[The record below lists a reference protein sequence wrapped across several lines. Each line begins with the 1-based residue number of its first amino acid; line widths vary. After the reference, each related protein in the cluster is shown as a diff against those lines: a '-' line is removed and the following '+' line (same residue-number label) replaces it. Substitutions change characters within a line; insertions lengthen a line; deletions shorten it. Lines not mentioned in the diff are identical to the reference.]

1 MYYLIFFLLLLCSFI
16 YSSTETA
23 LFALPEYRRK
33 DNPLIYRLMSNPK
46 LVLVSVII
54 GNIGVNVAI
63 SSVGEG
69 ILKVWVDLFFSSLI
83 LTILIVVFG
92 EYIPKR
98 VAMAK
103 SKKTATLFAPLVVI
117 TEYILYPVLLLF
129 RPLTRTAIRR
139 KKFTAGDLR
148 QVLIKGRKEGVLTD
162 REFNIMTKLSRLHE
176 ITVKEIML
184 PRTETPFVE
193 KEESVNGALKKVGKR
208 RKRIPVFSE
217 TRDKII
223 GILELKNLYGKKGE
237 VENFISLPVFVS
249 ENLSLVQLIKIFRD
263 SKHKLV
269 VVIDEYGGTSGV
281 IDIEDIEKE
290 LIWEDQGISVHK
302 KSDNEWDLP
311 GSAEIEEIQHLI
323 PIPLSNDYRTI
334 SGFIYTILERIP
346 KEGEIFSYRD
356 YELIILDVKDN
367 HIREVKIKKKK

>member
-1 MYYLIFFLLLLCSFI
+1 MSYLILFLLFLFSFI
-16 YSSTETA
+16 YSSSETA
-23 LFALPEYRRK
+23 LFALPTYKRK
-33 DNPLIYRLMSNPK
+33 DNSLVYNLMKNPR

-63 SSVGEG
+63 SSIGEG
-69 ILKVWVDLFFSSLI
+69 FLKTWVNIFFSSLI

-103 SKKTATLFAPLVVI
+103 SKKIATSFAPIVI
-117 TEYILYPVLLLF
+117 VTEYILYPILLLF

-139 KKFTAGDLR
+139 RKFTAGDLR
-148 QVLIKGRKEGVLTD
+148 QILIKGRKEGVLTD
-162 REFNIMTKLSRLHE
+162 REFNIMTKLSRLNE
-176 ITVKEIML
+176 IKVREIMI

-193 KEESVNGALKKVGKR
+193 KEESVNDALKKIGKR

-223 GILELKNLYGKKGE
+223 GILELKNLYGKKGK
-237 VENFISLPVFVS
+237 VKNFMSLPVFVS
-249 ENLSLVQLIKIFRD
+249 ENISLVQLIKIFRD

-290 LIWEDQGISVHK
+290 LIWEDKGTSVHK
-302 KSDNEWDLP
+302 KGDNEWDLP
-311 GSAEIEEIQHLI
+311 GSTEIEEIQHLI

-346 KEGEIFSYRD
+346 KEGEVFSYRD
-356 YELIILDVKDN
+356 YELVILDVKDN

>member
-1 MYYLIFFLLLLCSFI
+1 MYYLIFLLLLLCSFI
-16 YSSTETA
+16 YSATETA

-33 DNPLIYRLMSNPK
+33 DSPLIYRLMSNPK

-63 SSVGEG
+63 SSIGED
-69 ILKVWVDLFFSSLI
+69 ILKVWVDLFFSALI

-98 VAMAK
+98 VAIAK
-103 SKKTATLFAPLVVI
+103 SKKIATSFAPIVI
-117 TEYILYPVLLLF
+117 ATEYILYPVLLLF

-139 KKFTAGDLR
+139 RKFTAGDLR

-176 ITVKEIML
+176 IKVREIMI
-184 PRTETPFVE
+184 PRIETPFVE
-193 KEESVNGALKKVGKR
+193 KEESMNDALKKVGKR
-208 RKRIPVFSE
+208 RKRIPVFSG

-223 GILELKNLYGKKGE
+223 GILELKKLYGKKGK
-237 VENFISLPVFVS
+237 VKNFMSLPVFVS
-249 ENLSLVQLIKIFRD
+249 ENISLVQLMKIFRN

-290 LIWEDQGISVHK
+290 LIWEDRDISVHK
-302 KSDNEWDLP
+302 KGDNEWDLP

-346 KEGEIFSYRD
+346 KEGEVFSYRD
-356 YELIILDVKDN
+356 YELVILDVKDN

>member
-1 MYYLIFFLLLLCSFI
+1 MYYLVFLFLLLCSFF

-33 DNPLIYRLMSNPK
+33 DNPLVYRLMSNPK

-69 ILKVWVDLFFSSLI
+69 ILKSWVDLFFSALI

-98 VAMAK
+98 VAMAN
-103 SKKTATLFAPLVVI
+103 SKKVATLFAPIVVV

-129 RPLTRTAIRR
+129 RPLTRTTIRR

-148 QVLIKGRKEGVLTD
+148 QVFIKGRKEGVLTD
-162 REFNIMTKLSRLHE
+162 REFNIMTKLSRLNE
-176 ITVKEIML
+176 ITVKEIMI

-193 KEESVNGALKKVGKR
+193 KGESVNEALRKVGKR
-208 RKRIPVFSE
+208 RKRIPIFSE

-223 GILELKNLYGKKGE
+223 GILELKNLYGKKGK
-237 VENFISLPVFVS
+237 VENFMSLPVFIS
-249 ENLSLVQLIKIFRD
+249 KNLSLVQLIKIFKN

-290 LIWEDQGISVHK
+290 LIWEGKDTSVHK
-302 KSDNEWDLP
+302 KGDNEWDLP
-311 GSAEIEEIQHLI
+311 GSAEIEEIQHFI

-334 SGFIYTILERIP
+334 SGFIYTILERIT

>member
-1 MYYLIFFLLLLCSFI
+1 MYYLILFLLLLCSFI
-16 YSSTETA
+16 YSSSETA
-23 LFALPEYRRK
+23 LFALPAYRRR

-69 ILKVWVDLFFSSLI
+69 ILKVWFDLFVSSLI

-98 VAMAK
+98 IAMAK
-103 SKKTATLFAPLVVI
+103 SKKIAASFAPIVMI

-129 RPLTRTAIRR
+129 RPLTRTTIRR

-148 QVLIKGRKEGVLTD
+148 QVLIKGKKEGVLTD
-162 REFNIMTKLSRLHE
+162 REFNIMTKLSRLNE
-176 ITVKEIML
+176 IKVKEIML
-184 PRTETPFVE
+184 PRAETPFVE
-193 KEESVNGALKKVGKR
+193 GMESVEEALKKIGKR

-223 GILELKNLYGKKGE
+223 GILELKNLYGKKGK
-237 VENFISLPVFVS
+237 VKNFMSLPVFVS
-249 ENLSLVQLIKIFRD
+249 ENLSLVQLIKIFKN

-269 VVIDEYGGTSGV
+269 VVIDEYGGTSGI

-290 LIWEDQGISVHK
+290 LIWEEENIVIHK
-302 KSDNEWDLP
+302 KGENEWELP
-311 GSAEIEEIQHLI
+311 GSTEIEEIQHLI

-346 KEGEIFSYRD
+346 KEGEVFSYRD
-356 YELIILDVKDN
+356 YEITILDILDN
-367 HIREVKIKKKK
+367 HIREVKIRKKK

>member
-1 MYYLIFFLLLLCSFI
+1 MYYLILSLLLLFSFV
-16 YSSTETA
+16 YSSSETA
-23 LFALPEYRRK
+23 LFALPGYRRK
-33 DNPLIYRLMSNPK
+33 DNPLIYRLMRNPK
-46 LVLVSVII
+46 LVLVSIII
-54 GNIGVNVAI
+54 GNIGVNVAF

-69 ILKVWVDLFFSSLI
+69 ILGNYLDLFFSSLI

-103 SKKTATLFAPLVVI
+103 SKKIATFFAPMVII
-117 TEYILYPVLLLF
+117 TEYILYPVLILF
-129 RPLTRTAIRR
+129 RPLTRITLHK

-148 QVLIKGRKEGVLTD
+148 QVLIKGKKEGVLTE
-162 REFNIMTKLSRLHE
+162 REFNIMTKLSRLNV

-193 KEESVNGALKKVGKR
+193 KEEIVEEAIKRVGKR

-223 GILELKNLYGKKGE
+223 GILELKNLYEKKGK
-237 VENFISLPVFVS
+237 VKNYMSLPVFVY
-249 ENLSLVQLIKIFRD
+249 ENLTLVQLIKIFRD

-281 IDIEDIEKE
+281 IDIEDVEKE
-290 LIWEDQGISVHK
+290 LIWQDKETIIQEKGK
-302 KSDNEWDLP
+302 NEWDLP
-311 GSAEIEEIQHLI
+311 GSAEIEEIQHII

-346 KEGEIFSYRD
+346 KEGEVFSYRD
-356 YELIILDVKDN
+356 YELIILDIKDN

>member
-1 MYYLIFFLLLLCSFI
+1 MYYLILSLLLLCSFI
-16 YSSTETA
+16 YSSSETA
-23 LFALPEYRRK
+23 LFALPGYRRE
-33 DNPLIYRLMSNPK
+33 DNSLIYRLMSNPK

-54 GNIGVNVAI
+54 GNISVNVAF
-63 SSVGEG
+63 SAVGEG
-69 ILKVWVDLFFSSLI
+69 ILKTWFNLFFSSLI

-103 SKKTATLFAPLVVI
+103 SKKIATFFAPIVMI

-129 RPLTRTAIRR
+129 RPLTRMTIHR

-148 QVLIKGRKEGVLTD
+148 QVLIKGKKEGVLTE
-162 REFNIMTKLSRLHE
+162 REFNMMTKLSRLNVM
-176 ITVKEIML
+176 TVKEIML
-184 PRTETPFVE
+184 PRTGTPFVE
-193 KEESVNGALKKVGKR
+193 KEESVEEALKKVGKR

-223 GILELKNLYGKKGE
+223 GILELKNLYGKEGK
-237 VENFISLPVFVS
+237 VKNFMSLPVFVS
-249 ENLSLVQLIKIFRD
+249 ENLSLVQLIKIFRN

-269 VVIDEYGGTSGV
+269 VVIDEYGGTSGI
-281 IDIEDIEKE
+281 IDIEDVEKE
-290 LIWEDQGISVHK
+290 LIWQDKDTIIQK
-302 KSDNEWDLP
+302 KGDNEWDLP

-323 PIPLSNDYRTI
+323 PIPASNDYRTI

-346 KEGEIFSYRD
+346 KEGEVFSYRD
-356 YELIILDVKDN
+356 YELIILDIKDN

>member
-1 MYYLIFFLLLLCSFI
+1 MFYLILLFLLICSFI
-16 YSSTETA
+16 YSSSETA

-33 DNPLIYRLMSNPK
+33 DSSLIYKLMRNPK
-46 LVLVSVII
+46 LVLVSII
-54 GNIGVNVAI
+54 ISNIGANVAF
-63 SSVGEG
+63 SSVGES
-69 ILKVWVDLFFSSLI
+69 ILKTWFDLFFSSLI
-83 LTILIVVFG
+83 LTIFIVAFG

-98 VAMAK
+98 IAMAK
-103 SKKTATLFAPLVVI
+103 SKKIASSFAPIVTI

-129 RPLTRTAIRR
+129 RPLTRINLHK

-148 QVLIKGRKEGVLTD
+148 QVLIKGKKEGVLTD
-162 REFNIMTKLSRLHE
+162 REFKMMTKLSRLNE

-193 KEESVNGALKKVGKR
+193 KEESVEEAIKKVGKR
-208 RKRIPVFSE
+208 RKRIPVFSG

-223 GILELKNLYGKKGE
+223 GILELKNLYNKEGK
-237 VENFISLPVFVS
+237 VENFMSLPVFVS
-249 ENLSLVQLIKIFRD
+249 ENLSLVQLIKIFKN

-281 IDIEDIEKE
+281 IDIEDVEKE
-290 LIWEDQGISVHK
+290 LIWQEKDTIIHK
-302 KSDNEWDLP
+302 KGDNEWDLP
-311 GSAEIEEIQHLI
+311 GSSEIEEIQHLI

-346 KEGEIFSYRD
+346 KEGEVFSYRD

>member
-1 MYYLIFFLLLLCSFI
+1 MYYLILSLLLLFSFI
-16 YSSTETA
+16 FSSSETA
-23 LFALPEYRRK
+23 LFALPGYRRK
-33 DNPLIYRLMSNPK
+33 DNPFIYRLMSNPR

-54 GNIGVNVAI
+54 GNIGVNVAF
-63 SSVGEG
+63 SAVGEG
-69 ILKVWVDLFFSSLI
+69 ILENWFDLFFSSLI

-103 SKKTATLFAPLVVI
+103 SKKIATFFAPIVII
-117 TEYILYPVLLLF
+117 TEYILYPVLILF
-129 RPLTRTAIRR
+129 RPLTRITLHK

-148 QVLIKGRKEGVLTD
+148 QVLIKGKREGVLTE
-162 REFNIMTKLSRLHE
+162 REFNMMTKLSRLNVM
-176 ITVKEIML
+176 TVKEMML

-193 KEESVNGALKKVGKR
+193 KEEIVEEALKKVGKR

-223 GILELKNLYGKKGE
+223 GILELKNLYGKKGK
-237 VENFISLPVFVS
+237 VKNYMSLPVFVS
-249 ENLSLVQLIKIFRD
+249 ENLTLVQLIKIFRD

-269 VVIDEYGGTSGV
+269 VVIDEYGGTSGI
-281 IDIEDIEKE
+281 IDIEDVEKE
-290 LIWEDQGISVHK
+290 LIWQGKETIIQK
-302 KSDNEWDLP
+302 KGNNEWDLP
-311 GSAEIEEIQHLI
+311 GSAEIEEIQHII

-346 KEGEIFSYRD
+346 KEGEVFSYRD

>member
-1 MYYLIFFLLLLCSFI
+1 MYYLIFLFLLLCSFI

-69 ILKVWVDLFFSSLI
+69 ILKVWVDLFFSALI

-98 VAMAK
+98 LAMTK
-103 SKKTATLFAPLVVI
+103 SKKIATLFAPIVII

-129 RPLTRTAIRR
+129 RPLTRATIRR

-176 ITVKEIML
+176 IKVKEIMI

-193 KEESVNGALKKVGKR
+193 KGESVNGALKKVEKR

-223 GILELKNLYGKKGE
+223 GILELKNLYGKKGK
-237 VENFISLPVFVS
+237 VKNFMSLPIFVS

-290 LIWEDQGISVHK
+290 LIWEDKDTLVHK
-302 KSDNEWDLP
+302 KGDNEWVLP

-346 KEGEIFSYRD
+346 KEGEVFSYRD
-356 YELIILDVKDN
+356 YELVILDVKDN

>member
-1 MYYLIFFLLLLCSFI
+1 MYYLILFLLLLCSFI
-16 YSSTETA
+16 YSSSETA
-23 LFALPEYRRK
+23 LFALPAYRRR

-69 ILKVWVDLFFSSLI
+69 ILKVWFDLFVSSLI

-98 VAMAK
+98 IAMAK
-103 SKKTATLFAPLVVI
+103 SKKIAASFAPIVMI

-129 RPLTRTAIRR
+129 RPLTRTTIRR

-148 QVLIKGRKEGVLTD
+148 QVLIKGKKEGVLTD
-162 REFNIMTKLSRLHE
+162 REFNIMTKLSRLNE
-176 ITVKEIML
+176 IKVKEIML
-184 PRTETPFVE
+184 PRAETPFVE
-193 KEESVNGALKKVGKR
+193 GMESVEEALKKIGKR
-208 RKRIPVFSE
+208 RKRIPGFSE

-223 GILELKNLYGKKGE
+223 GILELKNLYGKKGK
-237 VENFISLPVFVS
+237 VKNFMSLPVFVS
-249 ENLSLVQLIKIFRD
+249 ENLSLVQLIKIFKN

-269 VVIDEYGGTSGV
+269 VVIDEYGGTSGI

-290 LIWEDQGISVHK
+290 LIWEEENIVIHK
-302 KSDNEWDLP
+302 KGENEWELP
-311 GSAEIEEIQHLI
+311 GSTEIEEIQHLI

-346 KEGEIFSYRD
+346 KEGEVFSYRD
-356 YELIILDVKDN
+356 YEITILDILDN
-367 HIREVKIKKKK
+367 HIREVKIRKKK